1 MAINTIFKSVSADYE
16 RNLDG
21 KQIVMQCNFDTT
33 SKGGVSKVCAL
44 SGDVRITKTQTMSKQ
59 IKTSGRVSIKL
70 VYLDAEG
77 KLNNFD
83 YISDF
88 SEDINNDGVVADM
101 PCIVRAV
108 VVDMQSSISGAEIK
122 VQTVV
127 ELMPSVVEINTVDVL
142 EDAEDALTLKEE
154 QTYQKY
160 VCSVDE
166 CVEVTDEYSCG
177 AKVDDV
183 LFFDAKAIVSDVD
196 NSDGKLVVTGRA
208 EVSLIYTSEGIV
220 STKNFNIPFA
230 QELAV
235 KDENLCA
242 CISAG
247 VKENR
252 LVIEGSESD
261 NAFKITVNVALQ
273 GFVMQTCAIDA
284 VTDLY
289 SPSNSLDVS
298 VQDVTFDRQDG
309 VMSFEE
315 KIGGS
320 VTVENS
326 DDIIKSICSCI
337 VTQNNLSNLVAMD
350 GALLAEGVLNTS
362 VIYETEDGAN
372 KCMQVELPY
381 SLQFDAENVTSQ
393 TLLCGS
399 AIATDCSYKV
409 KRDREV
415 EISAGIS
422 ISVCAMTRIVNTVV
436 KSVEEGEEISTD
448 SNAISI
454 YLPDKGESIWQVAK
468 TLGMSIESIKEQN
481 PDIGA
486 LMAGDERIVIY
497 REIG

>member
-16 RNLDG
+16 RNLDV

-44 SGDVRITKTQTMSKQ
+44 SGDVRITKTQAMSKQ
-59 IKTSGRVSIKL
+59 VKTSGRVSIKL

-88 SEDINNDGVVADM
+88 SEDINNDAVIADM
-101 PCIVRAV
+101 PCLVRASV
-108 VVDMQSSISGAEIK
+108 IDMQSSISGAEIK

-127 ELMPSVVEINTVDVL
+127 ELAPTIVEINTVDLL
-142 EDAEDALTLKEE
+142 EDAEGALSLKEE
-154 QTYQKY
+154 QQYQKY

-166 CVEVTDEYSCG
+166 SVEISDEYSCG

-183 LFFDAKAIVSDVD
+183 LFFDSKAIVSDVD
-196 NSDGKLVVTGRA
+196 NADGRLVVTGQA
-208 EVSLIYTSEGIV
+208 EVSLIYISEGVV

-235 KDENLCA
+235 KDEDLRA
-242 CISAG
+242 CISAS
-247 VKENR
+247 VKESR
-252 LVIEGSESD
+252 LVIEGSEND
-261 NAFKITVNVALQ
+261 NTFKVTVTVALQ
-273 GFVMQTCAIDA
+273 GFVMQSQCVNA

-289 SPSNSLDVS
+289 STANMLDLS
-298 VQDVTFDRQDG
+298 VERICFDEQNG
-309 VMSFEE
+309 VMRFEE
-315 KIGGS
+315 RISGS
-320 VTVENS
+320 VGVENS
-326 DDIIKSICSCI
+326 DESIKSIMSCI
-337 VTQNNLSNLVAMD
+337 VTQNTLSNLVPMD

-362 VIYETEDGAN
+362 VIYETEDGAT

-381 SLQFDAENVTSQ
+381 SLQFDAESVNAHTM
-393 TLLCGS
+393 LCGS
-399 AIATDCSYKV
+399 AVATDCSYKV

-415 EISAGIS
+415 EITSNIV
-422 ISVCAMTRIVNTVV
+422 ISVCATSRIENTVI
-436 KSVEEGEEISTD
+436 KSVEEGEEIKTNA
-448 SNAISI
+448 NAISVYI
-454 YLPDKGESIWQVAK
+454 PDRGESIWQVAK

-481 PDIGA
+481 PDLDA